1 MLARYA
7 LAAAI
12 ILIKCI
18 LACSQTTYPQ
28 SARYVPLKF
37 DLGIGDA
44 AEISTVEGEI
54 SAANVDLIGTEEVYF
69 EGVSAQNIGFVKARG
84 RQFVLDGKPYY
95 CAGTNAYYA
104 GLKYIMSDSEVA
116 VMMKVSRMD

>member
-12 ILIKCI
+12 ILTQSI
-18 LACSQTTYPQ
+18 LACSQTTFPQ
-28 SARYVPLKF
+28 SGRYIPLKF

-44 AEISTVEGEI
+44 ATISTVEGEI
-54 SAANVDLIGTEEVYF
+54 SAARVNLIGTQEDYF
-69 EGVSAQNIGFVKARG
+69 EGVSAQNFGFVKASG
-84 RQFVLDGKPYY
+84 TQFVLDGKPYY

-104 GLKYIMSDSEVA
+104 GLKYIMSDREVA
-116 VMMKVSRMD
+116 VMMKVCSVD